1 LIDLRR
7 ILVINYAA
15 AEPDRFLDLL
25 PPAGGLESAQPG
37 LSRGQGRDDPDRGV
51 GGSFREFRTAGTRCT
66 SSR

>member
-25 PPAGGLESAQPG
+25 PPAGFLAMISVCRVDRTV
-37 LSRGQGRDDPDRGV
+37 SVSCWMRGR
-51 GGSFREFRTAGTRCT
+51 
-66 SSR
+66 